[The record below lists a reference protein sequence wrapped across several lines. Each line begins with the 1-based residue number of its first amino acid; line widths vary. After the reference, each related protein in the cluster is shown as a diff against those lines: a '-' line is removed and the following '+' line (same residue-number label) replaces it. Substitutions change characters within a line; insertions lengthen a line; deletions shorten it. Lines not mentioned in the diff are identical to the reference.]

1 MSIHARTIS
10 KAYGGLSSHT
20 ERGLQLTE
28 WSYPGA
34 SVESPGFRLEVNC
47 KYSQLIIGSEVSITT
62 YYLLMASAL
71 AQPDAQSPTAA
82 AQQGDFWRCTFLR
95 MGLAWKCLQLDKG
108 DFVAADYR
116 PIVTII
122 KCFRL
127 NKVLLFRRY

>member
-10 KAYGGLSSHT
+10 KAYGGLPSHT

-34 SVESPGFRLEVNC
+34 SVESPGCRLELNC

-62 YYLLMASAL
+62 YEVLLASAL

-82 AQQGDFWRCTFLR
+82 AQQCDFWRCTILR
-95 MGLAWKCLQLDKG
+95 MGLALEMPSIGQG
-108 DFVAADYR
+108 G
-116 PIVTII
+116 IV
-122 KCFRL
+122 
-127 NKVLLFRRY
+127 